1 MYGAVINL
9 PSINMISVWT
19 IASEKNVFSLVVV
32 NILWVELIDAVG
44 MVELEYV
51 MNQIVTN
58 LLRVRHISAEVM
70 EEVTDAQIVLTGLI
84 QGVVHLSTMDIA

>member
-1 MYGAVINL
+1 
-9 PSINMISVWT
+9 MISVWT
-19 IASEKNVFSLVVV
+19 IASEKNVSCLVVV

-70 EEVTDAQIVLTGLI
+70 EEVTDVRIVLTGLI
-84 QGVVHLSTMDIA
+84 QGAVHLSTMDIV